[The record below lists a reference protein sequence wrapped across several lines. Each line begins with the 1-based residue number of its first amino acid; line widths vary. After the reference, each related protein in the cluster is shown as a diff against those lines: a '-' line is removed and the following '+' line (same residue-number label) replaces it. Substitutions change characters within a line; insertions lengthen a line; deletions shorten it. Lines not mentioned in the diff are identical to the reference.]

1 MKTQYLE
8 DDSYMSVAAI
18 PGQSFTD
25 QPGNNPYEKPAAIV
39 NPEQAL
45 AGLVSNL
52 KEPTVSSD
60 IVGLLDAGLSA
71 ETIASAM
78 VMKAF
83 TEGFFTPD
91 VAEIIKEP
99 LMRFILRIGLDAGV
113 EDMNVVNEFPQEGI
127 SEDDKL
133 SMMES
138 LNPEKHARIMDK
150 YAMLEK
156 DELQDMEDERNMMQE
171 QEEQPAGF
179 ITPREE
185 I

>member
-91 VAEIIKEP
+91 VAEIIT
-99 LMRFILRIGLDAGV
+99 
-113 EDMNVVNEFPQEGI
+113 
-127 SEDDKL
+127 
-133 SMMES
+133 
-138 LNPEKHARIMDK
+138 
-150 YAMLEK
+150 
-156 DELQDMEDERNMMQE
+156 ELV
-171 QEEQPAGF
+171 
-179 ITPREE
+179 
-185 I
+185 